1 MGLKLT
7 TSDYESNT
15 LPIAQSY
22 CLFLFVLLLLLSLMM
37 INGT

>member
-22 CLFLFVLLLLLSLMM
+22 CLFLFVFLLLSLMM